1 MIDATERFS
10 DRVENYIRYRPGYPS
25 ELFEFL
31 RNEIGLRRDWTV
43 ADIGSGTGISAS
55 YFTENG
61 NRVYG
66 VEPNLAMREAS
77 IAFLEKFN
85 KFIAVDG
92 KADATSLPDKS
103 VDLIFCAQ
111 AFHWFCSAETV
122 KEFRR
127 ILKPG
132 GFIVLAWNERLLGA
146 NRFHREF
153 ETFLVGYASDYEE
166 VRHDKLTQKS
176 LEKTFRT
183 DFETVRFENHQVC
196 DFAGLKGRTI
206 SSSYM
211 PGEDSP
217 KFGEMIENLECLFA
231 EHEENG
237 RITILYKTIVYF
249 CKF

>member
-10 DRVENYIRYRPGYPS
+10 DRVENYVRYRPGYPP

-31 RNEIGLRRDWTV
+31 RDEIGLRRNWTV
-43 ADIGSGTGISAS
+43 ADIGSGTGISAD
-55 YFTENG
+55 YFAENG

-66 VEPNLAMREAS
+66 VEPNQAMREAS
-77 IAFLEKFN
+77 EAYLGEFDEYA
-85 KFIAVDG
+85 AVDG
-92 KADATSLPDKS
+92 KANATNLPDKS

-122 KEFRR
+122 REFRR
-127 ILKPG
+127 ILRPG
-132 GFIVLAWNERLLGA
+132 GFIVLAWNERRLEA

-153 ETFLVGYASDYEE
+153 ETFLLGYASDYEV
-166 VRHDKLTQKS
+166 VRHDNLTQRS
-176 LEKTFRT
+176 LEETF
-183 DFETVRFENHQVC
+183 DSEFEYASFENSQVC
-196 DFAGLKGRTI
+196 DFAGLRGRTM
-206 SSSYM
+206 SSSYI

-217 KFGEMIENLECLFA
+217 KFGEMIENLECMFA